1 MTNKKSP
8 NFWDKGGPGG
18 WGEVVVVDEL
28 KIC

>member
-8 NFWDKGGPGG
+8 NFWDKGGWWGG
-18 WGEVVVVDEL
+18 GEVVVVDEL